1 MQPIVDLLLPH
12 FNNDRAA
19 LNAALQ
25 PVFIAEVDGED
36 VYVPQWHLSE
46 PELRSKLTVSEITLF
61 GLLFIDM
68 RMDVND
74 LMTNGYA
81 VNPLDEEIDSM
92 PVALPVPPA
101 ITTP

>member
-1 MQPIVDLLLPH
+1 MQTIVDPLLPH

-46 PELRSKLTVSEITLF
+46 PDLRSKLTVSEMTLL

-74 LMTNGYA
+74 LMTNLYA

-92 PVALPVPPA
+92 PVAVPVPHA

>member
-1 MQPIVDLLLPH
+1 MQTLVDPLLPH
-12 FNNDRAA
+12 VNNDRAA

-36 VYVPQWHLSE
+36 LYVPQWHLSE
-46 PELRSKLTVSEITLF
+46 PDLRRKLTVSEITLL

-68 RMDVND
+68 RMDVID

-92 PVALPVPPA
+92 PVVPVPLA